1 MLLDITNLL
10 LGGKLVLGNNR
21 VNIINYLLQYNDADY
36 FNYEY
41 YSDADIIYLISDI
54 IIEDYIHKEDT
65 IKVIC
70 NRIYFNLEIEK

>member
-10 LGGKLVLGNNR
+10 LGGKLVLGDNR
-21 VNIINYLLQYNDADY
+21 NNIINYLLQYNDADY

-41 YSDADIIYLISDI
+41 YSDADMVLLISDI

-65 IKVIC
+65 IKVV
-70 NRIYFNLEIEK
+70 RDKFYFNLEVKE